1 MRRFLLL
8 VVGVSLVVLSRR
20 ALAGAAE
27 PAAAG
32 KEVTL
37 IGLALNNSHLYEKQK
52 YVFCLAY
59 DGTPEIKA
67 EFEKILA
74 EYFPDKGLDADAA
87 RKLQDQFMTR
97 LRYEVDGPLLE
108 ELHKVVMYSAP
119 YMALT
124 GVISDRDGKR
134 RITASK
140 YEKLYTQIRNPRYSF
155 PHSSFPTKLLMP
167 DKPFVMPDREPL
179 MLKISDA
186 LSLRC
191 IYVAPGR
198 FFMGEPL
205 YEGVHGSAGEDAPH
219 MVTLTKGYYIAEHP
233 VTQEMFAA
241 VTGYDPTPEKFKQAK
256 APVNV
261 SCVDMYKFC
270 ERLSAKT
277 GRKVRIPTAAE
288 WEYAA
293 RSGTSNPK
301 FPQKYEAHMTKAK
314 GDKRPPVKSAQPN
327 AWGFY
332 DFFCDGWTERVSDSR
347 NDHEDQVDPEHIPPQ
362 DKTEATR
369 SQKHGHLGESLTFW
383 LGNPEF
389 IGSECG
395 EGPGGY
401 CGVVM
406 FRVVVEVDPPQAAH
420 KDSHKKWGSP

>member
-1 MRRFLLL
+1 M
-8 VVGVSLVVLSRR
+8 VGVVLVVLSRG

-27 PAAAG
+27 HAAAG

-37 IGLALNNSHLYEKQK
+37 IGLALNNYHLYEKRK
-52 YVFCLAY
+52 YVFFQAY

-108 ELHKVVMYSAP
+108 ELHKVVNYSAP

-124 GVISDRDGKR
+124 GVISQRDGKR
-134 RITASK
+134 WITASK
-140 YEKLYTQIRNPRYSF
+140 YEKLYAHVKNPKYSF
-155 PHSSFPTKLLMP
+155 PFSSFPAKLLTP
-167 DKPFVMPDREPL
+167 ERPFVMPDKEPL
-179 MLKISDA
+179 ALKIGDA

-205 YEGVHGSAGEDAPH
+205 YQAIHGNAAEDAPH
-219 MVTLTKGYYIAEHP
+219 MVTLTKGYYLAEHP
-233 VTQEMFAA
+233 ITQEMFAA
-241 VTGYDPTPEKFKQAK
+241 VTGYNPTPEKYRQAK

-293 RSGTSNPK
+293 RCGTSNPK
-301 FPQKYEAHMTKAK
+301 FPQKYQAQEVIAVR
-314 GDKRPPVKSAQPN
+314 GKRPPVKSSQPN

-332 DFFCDGWTERVSDSR
+332 DIFCEGWVERVSDSR

-362 DKTEATR
+362 DKSEATR
-369 SQKHGHLGESLTFW
+369 SQKHGHLGESLTCW

-389 IGSECG
+389 IGSER
-395 EGPGGY
+395 GPGEGY

-406 FRVVVEVDPPQAAH
+406 FRIVVEAAPPQAGH
-420 KDSHKKWGSP
+420 EDSDKKLGSP

>member
-1 MRRFLLL
+1 M
-8 VVGVSLVVLSRR
+8 VGVVLVVLSRG
-20 ALAGAAE
+20 ASAGAAE
-27 PAAAG
+27 HAAAG

-37 IGLALNNSHLYEKQK
+37 IGLALNNSHLYEKQQ
-52 YVFCLAY
+52 YVFFQAY
-59 DGTPEIKA
+59 DGTPEVKA

-97 LRYEVDGPLLE
+97 LRYEVGGPLVE

-124 GVISDRDGKR
+124 GVISERDGKR
-134 RITASK
+134 WITASK
-140 YEKLYTQIRNPRYSF
+140 YEKLYTDIKHPKYSF
-155 PHSSFPTKLLMP
+155 PHSSFPAKLLTP

-179 MLKISDA
+179 VLKISDA

-205 YEGVHGSAGEDAPH
+205 YQATHGNAAEDAPH
-219 MVTLTKGYYIAEHP
+219 MVTLTKGYYLAEHP
-233 VTQEMFAA
+233 ITQEMFEA
-241 VTGYDPTPEKFKQAK
+241 VTGYNPSAEKYKQAT

-277 GRKVRIPTAAE
+277 GRKVRVPTAAE

-314 GDKRPPVKSAQPN
+314 GDKRPPVKSAPPN

-332 DFFCDGWTERVSDSR
+332 DFFCDGWVERVGDSH

-369 SQKHGHLGESLTFW
+369 SQKHGHLGESLTCW

-389 IGSECG
+389 IGSERG

-406 FRVVVEVDPPQAAH
+406 FRVVVEATPSEAAR
-420 KDSHKKWGSP
+420 KDSDKK